1 MCHVPLCYLCVFH
14 LLIQASIQYI
24 VDPSQEQ
31 TYSIN
36 IFTGDKKIVDP
47 SQEQTDGINVLIGDQ
62 KEDIKKSIIN
72 SKNSDSGLENR
83 IDLLKQDIQEIR
95 IINLLKEDN
104 IIVDPLKEQ
113 IHNISK
119 LLDANKEDIL
129 KSINNSRTSD
139 WRLENRIDVN
149 CVDLNV
155 KRLGPMAAVKRT
167 IINLE
172 RWDTCLSKQYEQY
185 ESKPKYDC
193 STYESRI
200 PHAKVLYNA
209 TLYRTVHSVAYNFYL
224 VVRLFRNDIKNQLL
238 KDVSYKSD

>member
-83 IDLLKQDIQEIR
+83 I
-95 IINLLKEDN
+95 
-104 IIVDPLKEQ
+104 DPLKEQ